1 MPLYFVKLEYF
12 KLRDIFNDIIL
23 IVCIN
28 ATMQCKQVQSYRG
41 LVTFII
47 KTVKLLYLM
56 KYSISSQNV
65 SIHLLYYW
73 ERERRNFYA
82 VAEPSKKDWSQKHP
96 TLNLKV
102 TFLVL
107 KRKLWNSM
115 ATMSW
120 EMHPYASHTIFFNVR
135 LNELAT
141 TFCQLLL
148 AKAFVDN
155 IGVAVHAT
163 QTLLQYSPVVVLCS
177 ATPKSCDI
185 TSYVYSLMHNITE
198 LLATVT
204 WAQHIQITIINIAFH

>member
-1 MPLYFVKLEYF
+1 MFQYTY
-12 KLRDIFNDIIL
+12 
-23 IVCIN
+23 CI
-28 ATMQCKQVQSYRG
+28 TEKGKGETSMQLLSPPR
-41 LVTFII
+41 
-47 KTVKLLYLM
+47 KTGV
-56 KYSISSQNV
+56 
-65 SIHLLYYW
+65 
-73 ERERRNFYA
+73 
-82 VAEPSKKDWSQKHP
+82 KHP

-204 WAQHIQITIINIAFH
+204 